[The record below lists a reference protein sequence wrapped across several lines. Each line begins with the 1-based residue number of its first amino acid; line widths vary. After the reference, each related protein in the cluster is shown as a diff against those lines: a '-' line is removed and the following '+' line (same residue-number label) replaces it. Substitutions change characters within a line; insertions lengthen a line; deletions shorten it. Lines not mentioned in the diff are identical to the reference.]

1 MSSRTSWFA
10 GFLSLFG
17 LLGFRY
23 FTTHDPSYLNY
34 FAFFA
39 FLSNFFLARINLSIL
54 DERYYEDV
62 REAKAFAFDV
72 ALAEIVA
79 FFIIN
84 VIMSMYLPA
93 AIIEHVSV
101 GLIAICYASL
111 VTAYGIKLYNLEER

>member
-1 MSSRTSWFA
+1 
-10 GFLSLFG
+10 
-17 LLGFRY
+17 
-23 FTTHDPSYLNY
+23 
-34 FAFFA
+34 
-39 FLSNFFLARINLSIL
+39 LSNFFLARINLSIL

-72 ALAEIVA
+72 ALAEIVI

-93 AIIEHVSV
+93 AIIGHVSV

-111 VTAYGIKLYNLEER
+111 VTAYGVKLYNLEER

>member
-1 MSSRTSWFA
+1 MSSRTNWFA
-10 GFLSLFG
+10 GFLGLFG

-39 FLSNFFLARINLSIL
+39 FLSNFFLARINLSIS

-72 ALAEIVA
+72 TLAEIVA

-93 AIIEHVSV
+93 AIIGHVSV
-101 GLIAICYASL
+101 SLIAICYASL